1 MATHVPSRS
10 MSTGAAM
17 RVGFVPAIPQTGAG
31 PRDGATVFAN
41 PPSADAA
48 RQRDLA
54 WLERIRAGEEAAFEQ
69 IFRAYFDRLQAYAER
84 YVREPEVAEEVVA
97 NVFVRLW
104 AQRAEWHV
112 RESLKS
118 YLYAAVRNQ
127 ALMWLD
133 HENVVN
139 RTRKLGEQEQRS
151 PGMGQ
156 APASAEEELQA
167 AELAAA
173 LEAAIDR
180 MPPRVRD
187 AYVLSRQ
194 HGLTYAEVA
203 EEMGISPKTVEI
215 HLGRAL
221 KMLREDL
228 AAFVR

>member
-1 MATHVPSRS
+1 
-10 MSTGAAM
+10 MSTTAAM
-17 RVGFVPAIPQTGAG
+17 RTGAWPAIFQAG
-31 PRDGATVFAN
+31 PDHRDGATVFAH
-41 PPSADAA
+41 PPAADDS
-48 RQRDLA
+48 RERDLA
-54 WLERIRAGEEAAFEQ
+54 WVQRMRAGEEAAFER
-69 IFRAYFDRLQAYAER
+69 IFRAYFDRLQAYVER

-104 AQRAEWHV
+104 EQRAELHV

-127 ALMWLD
+127 SLMWLE
-133 HENVVN
+133 HENVVR
-139 RTRKLGEQEQRS
+139 RTRQTGEQEQRS

-156 APASAEEELQA
+156 QPAAADEQVQA
-167 AELAAA
+167 SELAAA

-194 HGLTYAEVA
+194 HGLTYAQVA
-203 EEMGISPKTVEI
+203 EEMGISAKTVEI

-221 KMLREDL
+221 KMLREEL
-228 AAFVR
+228 ATFVR